1 MPVNSQKI
9 THRTVL
15 NLAGPMVISNITTPI
30 LGLVDTGV
38 VGHLG
43 DASYI
48 GAVSTGGLLF
58 GFLYW
63 GFGFLRMSTTGIA
76 AQAVGRKDGDEL
88 RAILFRSMLI
98 AVLISVLLLV
108 AKASLA
114 TIGFD
119 LLSASVEVESKAMN
133 YYHIRIWSAP
143 FTLLNYT
150 LIGWYLGAQ
159 TAKAPLLITLA
170 INITN
175 IILDIV
181 FVLEWDMGVEGVA
194 LASVIAEMIG
204 VVVGLLLLPAV
215 MRSHSG
221 QLYWK
226 SVVNIQKIKALFWLN
241 MDVFIRT
248 ICLIFAFAWFT
259 NESARQGDVILAVN
273 TVLLNFQTLMAYAL
287 DGIANAAE
295 VLVGRSV
302 GQADTTLFWQSIY
315 LCGMWSA
322 LAALVFTLLFAVFG
336 AQLIALLTD
345 VIPVRTV
352 ANQYLFWPV
361 VLPLISFWSFL
372 FDGIFVGAT
381 WSAAMRNCMLIATLL
396 IFLPAWYWLLPFGNQ
411 GLWMAFTLF
420 MIGRALTQG
429 SVLYWKWRTLKPA

>member
-108 AKASLA
+108 ARTSLA
-114 TIGFD
+114 TIGFE
-119 LLSASVEVESKAMN
+119 LLSASVAVESKAMS